1 MKDIN
6 THFSQLLGLD
16 SSWQDLK
23 TARAWAIK
31 ENFRWFWEYSY
42 AGNAEKFFTRW
53 YGLAR
58 RSQLE
63 PIKKVAL
70 TLRNHL
76 DGLLGYFRHRVTNAT
91 AEGFNSRIQSIKSA
105 ARGFRSFKN
114 YRLRILFYC
123 GKLDLSPQL
132 CH

>member
-1 MKDIN
+1 M
-6 THFSQLLGLD
+6 
-16 SSWQDLK
+16 
-23 TARAWAIK
+23 AWAWSIK

-42 AGNAEKFFTRW
+42 AGYAEKFFTRW
-53 YGLAR
+53 YRRAR
-58 RSQLE
+58 RARLSQLE

-76 DGLLGYFRHRVTNAT
+76 DGLLSYFRHRVTNAT
-91 AEGFNSRIQSIKSA
+91 AEGFNSRIKSIKSA

-123 GKLDLSPQL
+123 GKLDLTPQL